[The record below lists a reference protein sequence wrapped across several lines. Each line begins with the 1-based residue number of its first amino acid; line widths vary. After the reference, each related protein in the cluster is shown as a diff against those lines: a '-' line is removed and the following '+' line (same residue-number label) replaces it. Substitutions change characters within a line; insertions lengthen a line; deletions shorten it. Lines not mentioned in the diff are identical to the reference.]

1 MKFTIN
7 WNWDNAYGYDEGML
21 FFAQRVEEMLMSYT
35 THLYKV
41 PALNTYTLIHE
52 YAETAQL
59 VGEKILNKTHLSV
72 ILDEFYCSLSKDVIL
87 QRHYSDDEIRY
98 FIGQLKGKSEDDRDK
113 FMHYLWHEF
122 SQYPIWCKE
131 EIVRAVKNFPEKK
144 NDIDKIL
151 RALIPALIFGG
162 YHPNY
167 IYWECKHIF
176 SRKKISSA
184 SPLDIFLG
192 RFTFTGHTYT
202 VYFAVSK
209 KVEAFRQAL
218 EARLNFSFQQDKYS
232 EQLEFNRD
240 EYICVH
246 VSTKAL
252 DRNRAAEAAYGKF
265 SLFVRYCK
273 FLGNRN
279 DDLCQDKALVL
290 EGDHVYTLHLK
301 PPRYSYSWNYDYATL
316 GSNAEKI
323 ITSLLSFASF
333 KDFGAVEKMI
343 INHNAALESPENANS
358 FLNLWSVLEIA
369 GVSGRDDIKINEIL
383 DAAVPVLKKNYARNI
398 FKTLHSYIK
407 ANIPDE
413 DYMSLF
419 SGITEEGGKIFQT
432 ACLVTLAKYKDA
444 REQASRILEDYPLVR
459 YRMLDL
465 SSGMFSNKSKFLEEL
480 ARYGQRLRWHIQ
492 RLYRTRNSIT
502 HSGDVPGNIKL
513 LSEHLHEYAD
523 ELIMTIIYKLA
534 REESLATISNVIID
548 AQVFISKIQREY
560 KRDNVFTDIDVKFL
574 LTGK

>member
-1 MKFTIN
+1 
-7 WNWDNAYGYDEGML
+7 ML
-21 FFAQRVEEMLMSYT
+21 EE
-35 THLYKV
+35 
-41 PALNTYTLIHE
+41 
-52 YAETAQL
+52 
-59 VGEKILNKTHLSV
+59 
-72 ILDEFYCSLSKDVIL
+72 FCCSLSKDVIL
-87 QRHYSDDEIRY
+87 KHHYSAGEIKY
-98 FIGQLKGKSEDDRDK
+98 VIGQLKGMSKANQDK

-122 SQYPIWCKE
+122 SQYHIWCKE
-131 EIVRAVKNFPEKK
+131 EAVRAVKNFPEKK
-144 NDIDKIL
+144 DDIDKIL
-151 RALIPALIFGG
+151 RSLIPALIFGG

-167 IYWECKHIF
+167 IYWECKYIF

-192 RFTFTGHTYT
+192 RFTFTEHEYT

-246 VSTKAL
+246 VMIKAL
-252 DRNRAAEAAYGKF
+252 DRNSAAEASYGKF
-265 SLFVRYCK
+265 SLFVRYFK

-301 PPRYSYSWNYDYATL
+301 PQRYSYSWNYDYQTL
-316 GSNAEKI
+316 GNNAEKI

-343 INHNAALESPENANS
+343 INHNTALESPENANS

-369 GVSGRDDIKINEIL
+369 GVSGRNDAKINEIL
-383 DAAVPVLKKNYARNI
+383 DAVIPVLKKNYARNI

-413 DYMSLF
+413 DYMTLF
-419 SGITEEGGKIFQT
+419 SGITEEGRKILQT
-432 ACLVTLAKYKDA
+432 ACLIVLAKYHDV
-444 REQASRILEDYPLVR
+444 REKAIHLLEDYPLVR
-459 YRMLDL
+459 YRMLAL
-465 SSGMFSNKSKFLEEL
+465 SSGIFSNKSKFLEEL
-480 ARYGQRLRWHIQ
+480 IRYGQRLRWHIQ

-513 LSEHLHEYAD
+513 LSEHLHDYAD

-534 REESLATISNVIID
+534 RKKSLATISNVIID
-548 AQVFISKIQREY
+548 AQVFIGKIQREY
-560 KRDNVFTDIDVKFL
+560 KCNDVFTDSDMKFL
-574 LTGK
+574 LTSR